1 MITKK
6 AAKELKR
13 AEEETEAAAEKRR
26 RKAAAAEKRQKAAA
40 EKKRR
45 KAAAAERQPVVQMMI
60 SLVTLLYHLAIFD
73 YQLTMVMV
81 KKGMRTRANYRWLV
95 LLLCVGLLLNTIKFI
110 VCAWLVWEFLKLVMQ
125 RRTIG

>member
-13 AEEETEAAAEKRR
+13 AEEETEAAAEKR
-26 RKAAAAEKRQKAAA
+26 
-40 EKKRR
+40 RR

-110 VCAWLVWEFLKLVMQ
+110 VCAWLVHEFLQMVMQ